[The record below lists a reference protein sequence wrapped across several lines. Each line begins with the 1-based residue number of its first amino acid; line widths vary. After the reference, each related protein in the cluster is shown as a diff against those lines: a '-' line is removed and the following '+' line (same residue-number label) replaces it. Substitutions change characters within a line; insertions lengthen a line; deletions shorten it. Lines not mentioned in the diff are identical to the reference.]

1 MRHSKQRLT
10 KGATINWSINFF
22 VEDIMDFEFFS
33 EGGTFKGVS
42 LIYSRKGVGPE
53 MEPEKHALTKYS
65 HKGFLFRTTWSCLLL
80 RDDEIRPKT
89 RYEIL

>member
-1 MRHSKQRLT
+1 MRHSKQRPT

-53 MEPEKHALTKYS
+53 MEPEKHALTNTLTKVSYS
-65 HKGFLFRTTWSCLLL
+65 
-80 RDDEIRPKT
+80 EPPEAV
-89 RYEIL
+89 YY